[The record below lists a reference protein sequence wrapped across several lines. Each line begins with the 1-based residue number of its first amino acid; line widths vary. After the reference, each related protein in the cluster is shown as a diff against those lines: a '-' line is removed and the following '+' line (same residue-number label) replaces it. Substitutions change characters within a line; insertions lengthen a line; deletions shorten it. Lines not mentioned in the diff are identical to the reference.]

1 MKHTDSHGAL
11 RHGRK
16 RMARSRSGSA
26 RMRWLWCGLVCVSL
40 SACSAAYHFR
50 YQYTMIAADSSRGG
64 TDNERFRVLVSPTDE
79 VGVLQLAVMNKS
91 AQPITIVW
99 TRTQY
104 VDPLGHVR
112 PVIDAGSS
120 GLFGPSAWPAGR
132 TLV

>member
-1 MKHTDSHGAL
+1 MGHTDSHGAL

-16 RMARSRSGSA
+16 RMALSRSGSA

-50 YQYTMIAADSSRGG
+50 YQYTLIAAAGSRGG
-64 TDNERFRVLVSPTDE
+64 IDNERLRILVTPTDE
-79 VGVLQLAVMNKS
+79 VGVLQLNIMNKS
-91 AQPITIVW
+91 TQPITVVW

-112 PVIDAGSS
+112 PAIDAGPT
-120 GLFGPSAWPAGR
+120 GLF
-132 TLV
+132 